1 MKHKLNK
8 LIDNLSE
15 YLAHRKGLIPLIG
28 IGMILLNLI
37 FQFIPLGWITETNLM
52 LHLGLI
58 LALIG
63 FLLSWAL

>member
-1 MKHKLNK
+1 MKQQLNK
-8 LIDNLSE
+8 FIDKLSE
-15 YLAHRKGLIPLIG
+15 HIAHRKGLIPLIG
-28 IGMILLNLI
+28 IGLILLNLF
-37 FQFIPLGWITETNLM
+37 FQFLPVGWIKETNFF